1 MDIME
6 VEMSLIEVEEDIF
19 MDFKEEENCVVK
31 FEWEKLVNTKEED
44 FRGDV
49 NYPTL
54 TAEQEQVS

>member
-44 FRGDV
+44 FRGGRKLSYI
-49 NYPTL
+49 NGWTR
-54 TAEQEQVS
+54 TG